1 MFENIFQFWK
11 GKGFLKQV
19 LEEFKRMLEEAEE
32 MFRIVCQNLIDHKE
46 MPELEER
53 IYVLDRI
60 VNEKERDI
68 RRRIVEHL
76 AVQPSMDVPVS
87 LLLMSVVKD
96 AERLGDYA
104 KNLFEVNRLLEKPID
119 DKLYA
124 EFFGN
129 LHEKIMGLFAMTKQ
143 AFLESDEAKA
153 KDTWTV
159 ERGIVKNCDGI
170 INKLAKSSISVN
182 EAVGFTLMAR
192 HFKRIA
198 AHLTNIATSV
208 VLPVDSLDYFDEKRK
223 EEETDIPAQ

>member
-1 MFENIFQFWK
+1 MFKNILQFWK
-11 GKGFLKQV
+11 GKEFLKQV
-19 LEEFKRMLEEAEE
+19 LEEFKRMLDEAEE

-76 AVQPSMDVPVS
+76 AIQPSMDVPVS

-104 KNLFEVNRLLEKPID
+104 KNLFEVNRLLENPID

-124 EFFGN
+124 DFFNN
-129 LHEKIMGLFAMTKQ
+129 LHVKIQDLFAMTKQ

-159 ERGIVKNCDGI
+159 ERGIVKNCDDI

-208 VLPVDSLDYFDEKRK
+208 VLPVDNLDYFDEKRK
-223 EEETDIPAQ
+223 ETEQAE

>member
-1 MFENIFQFWK
+1 MFKNILQFWK
-11 GKGFLKQV
+11 GKEFLEQV
-19 LEEFKRMLEEAEE
+19 LAEFERMLEEGEE
-32 MFRIVCQNLIDHKE
+32 MFRLVCENLIDHKE

-53 IYVLDRI
+53 IYVLDRM
-60 VNEKERDI
+60 VNEQERDI

-76 AVQPSMDVPVS
+76 AVQPSVDVPVS

-124 EFFGN
+124 EFFDN
-129 LHEKIMGLFAMTKQ
+129 RHLKILDLFKMTKQ

-159 ERGIVKNCDGI
+159 ERGIVKNCDDI
-170 INKLAKSSISVN
+170 IDQLAKSAISVN
-182 EAVGFTLMAR
+182 EAVCFTLMAR

-208 VLPVDSLDYFDEKRK
+208 VLPVSNLDYFDEKRK
-223 EEETDIPAQ
+223 ESDPAH